1 MPTYNYQCG
10 FCGTHFVTEDR
21 FIKHRCKSMI
31 RDDEFR
37 TVEGQAAWL
46 YYKAWMK
53 AYRRIVPKDKAYLK
67 SKFFNSFM
75 RFAVYVKKMKIPD
88 TDAFIWLMK
97 EKDISPTIWTN
108 DQVYT
113 LYLEFMDRKVSPKRH
128 AEITINTLF
137 DEADER
143 QISVGDI
150 FDNITATELIQLMH
164 RRQVSPWFLLNS
176 HKFKQFFINSTST
189 EEKIIM
195 ESIIRPQYWKTKFDN
210 NPESIKNIQIYIKEL
225 NL

>member
-1 MPTYNYQCG
+1 MSEFNYECN
-10 FCGTHFVTEDR
+10 FCNMKFKTEDR
-21 FIKHRCKSMI
+21 FLKHHCKHMI
-31 RDDEFR
+31 RDEDMK
-37 TVEGQAAWL
+37 TILGQSAWR
-46 YYKAWMK
+46 YYQAWMK
-53 AYRRIVPKDKAYLK
+53 AYRRMVPRQQSYLK
-67 SKFFNSFM
+67 SKYFRSFM
-75 RFAVYVKKMKIPD
+75 RFAEYVKKMRIPD
-88 TDAFIWLMK
+88 TEAFIWLMK

-143 QISVGDI
+143 KINVADI
-150 FDNITATELIQLMH
+150 FDNMTANELIMLMR

-176 HKFKQFFINSTST
+176 KKFKAFFIKSTTS
-189 EEKIIM
+189 EEQIIM
-195 ESIIRPQYWKTKFDN
+195 ESIIRPQYWKKKFDD
-210 NPESIKNIQIYIKEL
+210 NPNDVKNMQIYAKEL

>member
-1 MPTYNYQCG
+1 MSDYNYQCS

-21 FIKHRCKSMI
+21 FIKHNCKHMI
-31 RDDEFR
+31 RDEEFR
-37 TVEGQAAWL
+37 TVEGQAAWG

-53 AYRRIVPKDKAYLK
+53 SMRRVVPKDKSYLK

-75 RFAVYVKKMKIPD
+75 RFAAHVKKMKIPD

-108 DQVYT
+108 DLVYT
-113 LYLEFMDRKVSPKRH
+113 AYLEFMDRKVAPKRH

-137 DEADER
+137 DEAEER
-143 QISVGDI
+143 QIAVGDV
-150 FDNITATELIQLMH
+150 FDNMLANELIQLMR

-176 HKFKQFFINSTST
+176 KKFKQFFIDSTT
-189 EEKIIM
+189 REEQIIM
-195 ESIIRPQYWKTKFDN
+195 ESIIRPQYWKTKFDA
-210 NPESIKNIQIYIKEL
+210 NPEAIKNIQIYIKEL

>member
-1 MPTYNYQCG
+1 MAQYNYEC
-10 FCGTHFVTEDR
+10 THCHTKFVYEDR
-21 FIKHRCKSMI
+21 YLKHYCKAMK

-37 TVEGQAAWL
+37 TIEGQAAWR
-46 YYKAWMK
+46 YYQAWMK
-53 AYRRIVPKDKAYLK
+53 AYRRMVPRDRSYLK
-67 SKFFNSFM
+67 SKYFNSFM
-75 RFAVYVKKMKIPD
+75 RFAAFVKKMKIPD

-97 EKDISPTIWTN
+97 ERDIDPTIWTN

-113 LYLEFMDRKVSPKRH
+113 LFLEFMDRKVSPKRH

-143 QISVGDI
+143 NINVADI
-150 FDNITATELIQLMH
+150 FDHITPNELIQLMR

-176 HKFKQFFINSTST
+176 HKFKEFFINSTSS

-195 ESIIRPQYWKTKFDN
+195 ESIIRPQYWLKKFEENAAAIKTTKL
-210 NPESIKNIQIYIKEL
+210 YISEL

>member
-1 MPTYNYQCG
+1 MA
-10 FCGTHFVTEDR
+10 
-21 FIKHRCKSMI
+21 
-31 RDDEFR
+31 RDEEFR
-37 TVEGQAAWL
+37 TVEGQAAWM

-53 AYRRIVPKDKAYLK
+53 AHRRIVPKDKSYLK

-75 RFAVYVKKMKIPD
+75 RFAAYVKKMKIPD

-108 DQVYT
+108 EKVYT
-113 LYLEFMDRKVSPKRH
+113 LYLEFMDRKVAPKRH

-137 DEADER
+137 DEAEDR
-143 QISVGDI
+143 QIAVSDI
-150 FDNITATELIQLMH
+150 FDHFTANELIILMR

-176 HKFKQFFINSTST
+176 KKFKRFFIHSTT
-189 EEKIIM
+189 REEQIIM
-195 ESIIRPQYWKTKFDN
+195 ESIIRPQYWQQKFTD
-210 NPESIKNIQIYIKEL
+210 NPEEVKNIQIYVKEL

>member
-1 MPTYNYQCG
+1 M
-10 FCGTHFVTEDR
+10 
-21 FIKHRCKSMI
+21 KHRCKAMI
-31 RDDEFR
+31 RAEEFR
-37 TVEGQAAWL
+37 TVEGQAAWR
-46 YYKAWMK
+46 YYQAWMK
-53 AYRRIVPKDKAYLK
+53 AYRRMVPRDRSYLK
-67 SKFFNSFM
+67 SKYFNSFM
-75 RFAVYVKKMKIPD
+75 RFATFVKKMKIPD

-108 DQVYT
+108 DQVYS

-143 QISVGDI
+143 EIDVSEI
-150 FDNITATELIQLMH
+150 FNNITPNELINLLR

-176 HKFKQFFINSTST
+176 KKFKEFFIKSTSS

-195 ESIIRPQYWKTKFDN
+195 GSIIKHHYWKKKFEDN
-210 NPESIKNIQIYIKEL
+210 PNDVKHMQLYAKEL